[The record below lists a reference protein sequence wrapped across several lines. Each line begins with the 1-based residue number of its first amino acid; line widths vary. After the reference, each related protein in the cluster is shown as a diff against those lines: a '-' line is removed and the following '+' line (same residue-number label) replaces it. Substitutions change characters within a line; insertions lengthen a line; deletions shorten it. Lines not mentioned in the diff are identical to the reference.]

1 MTDFPTV
8 YSTSVRHQLHLAV
21 RRRPGNVYSANEVR
35 LIMTELI
42 PPVNWR
48 MCHPI
53 PHRNTLSYQMCYIP
67 CLYTCCY
74 HASAIPPLTH
84 RQWKIIVGTA

>member
-53 PHRNTLSYQMCYIP
+53 PHRNTLSYQMCLGWAVWTHSLPIHLLLP
-67 CLYTCCY
+67 CIRHPSPY
-74 HASAIPPLTH
+74 P
-84 RQWKIIVGTA
+84 